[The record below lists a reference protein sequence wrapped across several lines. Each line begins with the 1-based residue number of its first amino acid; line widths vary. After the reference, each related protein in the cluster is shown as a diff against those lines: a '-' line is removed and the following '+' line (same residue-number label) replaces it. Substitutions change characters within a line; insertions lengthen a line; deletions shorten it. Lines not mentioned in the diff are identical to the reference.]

1 MDIKSFNEAP
11 DFKGRTVHTSVILE
25 TSFSKEVRIC
35 LKAGHAIKEHQTPF
49 PIIVHVYSGEI
60 DFGVDGTTVVLH
72 QGDAITLP
80 GAVPHDLKA
89 RRDSMIRLTLAK
101 ADQAERV
108 EKLADTTMSK

>member
-1 MDIKSFNEAP
+1 MKSVSFNQLP

-35 LKAGHAIKEHQTPF
+35 MKEGHVIKEHKAPL
-49 PIIVHVYSGEI
+49 PIIVHVYKGEV
-60 DFGVDGTTVVLH
+60 DFGVDGTTVVLKE
-72 QGDAITLP
+72 GDAITLA

-101 ADQAERV
+101 ADQVERI
-108 EKLADTTMSK
+108 EKVAG